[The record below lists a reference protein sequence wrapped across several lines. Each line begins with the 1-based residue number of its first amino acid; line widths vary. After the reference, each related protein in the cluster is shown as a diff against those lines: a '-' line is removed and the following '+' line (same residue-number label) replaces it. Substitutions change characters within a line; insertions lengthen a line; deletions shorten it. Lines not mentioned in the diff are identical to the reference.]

1 MKYGYHP
8 ETYAGLLSVSESA
21 AIFQEKQ
28 AEKALLAC
36 GKVFLKHSLQ
46 QSHGL
51 VLLHRH
57 HELTNDQFMVEYRG
71 TATPWPIEARLPEGA
86 KIEPTTWA
94 LADGSMKPYEFEFVR
109 SAGTWVTA
117 EGSSFVVVLVNTH
130 EFMKEQF
137 VIIPVL

>member
-21 AIFQEKQ
+21 AILQEKQ

-57 HELTNDQFMVEYRG
+57 HELTDDQFMVEYRG

-86 KIEPTTWA
+86 KIEPMTWA
-94 LADGSMKPYEFEFVR
+94 LADGSMKPYEFEFVPG
-109 SAGTWVTA
+109 SEIQHA
-117 EGSSFVVVLVNTH
+117 EVQVLT
-130 EFMKEQF
+130 EGFRAE
-137 VIIPVL
+137 L